1 MFGDISVPK
10 IVQRVTET
18 WKWKEHSL
26 DVPPWNVMQ
35 EPLSSDILVPNSRVD
50 GIGEKLIEALLDSG
64 MVSTIADL
72 YRLSHSDITS
82 LERMGDKS
90 AYNVLDELSKTKTL
104 NLARFL
110 RIRNRKNWSEVAT
123 TISQYFSSLER
134 LLDWVEN
141 GEIEN

>member
-1 MFGDISVPK
+1 M
-10 IVQRVTET
+10 
-18 WKWKEHSL
+18 
-26 DVPPWNVMQ
+26 
-35 EPLSSDILVPNSRVD
+35 D

-110 RIRNRKNWSEVAT
+110 HALGIERIGPEVAT
-123 TISQYFSSLER
+123 TISNISPALRDY
-134 LLDWVEN
+134 
-141 GEIEN
+141 